1 MAERL
6 ERDGIAAIRNV
17 VPEAGMRQLFF
28 SDPDGVR
35 IEVNVVERDGAVR
48 AGRIVRAAVTRAVG
62 AMEVVDLAEPG
73 PPGPGEVR
81 VRSEAVG
88 ICGSDYHF
96 LLGELSAAAGG
107 GTSPFPK
114 IQGHEVGGTIEA
126 LGAGCRPELDVAA
139 RVALY
144 PLHACGHC
152 YPCSVGRPNTCDN
165 FTLIGIH
172 LDGGLQQHLNVPQEQ
187 VFPIATDD
195 GAVAATAEPVSIAVR
210 AVHRARIAL
219 RRTRGRARRRP
230 DRAVRV
236 PARARTRRR
245 GARRRPAGAAP
256 VAEPRDGRR
265 RSGVDRRGAVV
276 SAARDWA
283 GGGGP
288 PVVVDATGAAAAVGA
303 MVEMVAS
310 AGRAVQ
316 VGMSNEHV
324 PVRIGSLTEKELDF
338 LGVSCCGGGEFAEA
352 VAAVERNTAIL
363 ARLISHE
370 FPLERAP
377 EAIEFAIE
385 HPAEVMKVVIRV
397 D

>member
-1 MAERL
+1 M
-6 ERDGIAAIRNV
+6 
-17 VPEAGMRQLFF
+17 
-28 SDPDGVR
+28 
-35 IEVNVVERDGAVR
+35 
-48 AGRIVRAAVTRAVG
+48 RAAVTRAVG
-62 AMEVVDLAEPG
+62 AMEVVEVAEPG
-73 PPGPGEVR
+73 PPGPGQVL

-96 LLGELSAAAGG
+96 LLGELSAEAGG
-107 GTSPFPK
+107 GASPFPK
-114 IQGHEVGGTIEA
+114 IQGHEVGATIEA
-126 LGAGCRPELDVAA
+126 LGAGCRDELRSAS

-152 YPCSVGRPNTCDN
+152 YPCSVGRPNACDN

-172 LDGGLQQHLNVPQEQ
+172 LDGGLQQQFSVPQEQ

-195 GAVAATAEPVSIAVR
+195 SAVAALAEPVSIAVH
-210 AVHRARIAL
+210 AVHRARIESGERVVVLGAGPIGQCVCL
-219 RRTRGRARRRP
+219 VARE
-230 DRAVRV
+230 
-236 PARARTRRR
+236 R
-245 GARRRPAGAAP
+245 GAEVLVVDLQEGRLSLSREMGAEGLVWTDA
-256 VAEPRDGRR
+256 D
-265 RSGVDRRGAVV
+265 SVV
-276 SAARDWA
+276 GAARDWA
-283 GGGGP
+283 GGAGP
-288 PVVVDATGAAAAVGA
+288 AVVVDATGAAVAVAA

-316 VGMSNEHV
+316 VGMSNEQV
-324 PVRIGSLTEKELDF
+324 GVRIGSLTEKELDF

-352 VAAVERNTAIL
+352 VAVVERNASIL
-363 ARLISHE
+363 ARLVSHE